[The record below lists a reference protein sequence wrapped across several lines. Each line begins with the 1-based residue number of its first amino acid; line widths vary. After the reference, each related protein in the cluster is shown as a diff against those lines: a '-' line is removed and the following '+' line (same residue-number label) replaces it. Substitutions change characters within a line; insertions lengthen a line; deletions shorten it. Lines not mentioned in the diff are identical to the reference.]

1 MQAIRIRG
9 ARQHN
14 LKNLDVDIPRRKLVV
29 VSGVSGSGKSS
40 LVFDTLYAEGQ
51 RRYVESLSTYTK
63 QFLERMERPDVDEI
77 SGISPAIAIR
87 QRNHVKSARS
97 TVGTATEANDYL
109 RLLFAR
115 IGTVHCPQC
124 DAASAAE
131 SPSQAAR
138 RVLETFAA
146 GERLLVL
153 FDVERPRGQTLD
165 EVVDAVRTAGFARLW
180 LRDRTVD
187 LDPAPTL
194 SSRLRRLTVVAD
206 RIVARAASRTRIA
219 EALETAYRGG
229 GGFATVLAPDS
240 GDKLDLTQ
248 RGRCVRCRA
257 DLPEPSPGLFSFNN
271 PLGACADCRGFGNR
285 LEFDEKLIVPEPERS
300 LEDGALAPWAT
311 GKFQYYANKLELFC
325 RRQRISMRQPWCE
338 LPRPTQRL
346 LLEGGPGFKGVLP
359 FLEALRAKS
368 YKKYARF
375 FTRRFMDET
384 TCRSCDGTRLRREAR
399 CVRIE
404 GCDIAKLGQRTL
416 GELRTFLDRLE
427 PEGENE
433 VVAADVLLEL
443 RARLGFLCE
452 VGVEYLTLDRLTRT
466 LSGGEAQRIN
476 LASALGSNLVDA
488 LYVLDEPTVGMHAR
502 DTARLVQTLKRLR
515 DHGNSVV
522 VVEHDPEVIAQA
534 DHFIDLGPGAGQHGG
549 EIVFQGDPRLGVDGL
564 DAAIEAGREDAARSR
579 TFAYL
584 SGAAEVPVPHERRT
598 PGRRWVE
605 IANARLHNLKGI
617 EARFPLGM
625 LVCVAGVSGSGKS
638 TLISE
643 VLHREMTGIVPG
655 SRAEHGWYDAIRGAH
670 LVRDVVLVDA
680 SPIGRTPRSNPL
692 SYMKAL
698 TDVRTLFASTSEARV
713 RRLTPGHFSFNTAGG
728 RCEECQG
735 MGAVQIEMHFMA
747 DLFVR
752 CEHCDGMRFKPEVL
766 EAHYRGRNIAE
777 VLEMTVDEA
786 LAFFHD
792 TPSLGSKLHLL
803 KRAGLGYLRLGQA
816 APTLSGG
823 ESQRLKIARALS
835 SKRDGNLLYLF
846 DEPTTGLHLDDVARL
861 LRTLH
866 ELVERGHSV
875 IVIEHHL
882 DVVRAADWVL
892 ELGPDAGA
900 GGGEIVYA
908 GPPDGLT
915 DEPRSWTGRCLR
927 RRALPSLDSDPRAAA
942 S

>member
-1 MQAIRIRG
+1 MVAPVQAIRIRG

-14 LKNLDVDIPRRKLVV
+14 LKNLDLDIPRRRLVV

-63 QFLERMERPDVDEI
+63 QFLERMERPDVDEL

-87 QRNHVKSARS
+87 QQNHVKSARS
-97 TVGTATEANDYL
+97 TVGTATEVNDSL

-115 IGTVHCPQC
+115 IGTVHCPKC
-124 DAASAAE
+124 GTPGAVE

-138 RVLETFAA
+138 RVVETFES
-146 GERLLVL
+146 GTRLLVL
-153 FDVERPRGQTLD
+153 FEVERPRGQTLD
-165 EVVDAVRTAGFARLW
+165 EVLDAVRTAGFARIW
-180 LRDRTVD
+180 VRGRSVD
-187 LDPAPTL
+187 LDPAPAL
-194 SSRLRRLTVVAD
+194 SSRLRRVHVIAD
-206 RIVARAASRTRIA
+206 RIVARASSRGRIA

-229 GGFATVLAPDS
+229 GGFASVLAPDT
-240 GDKLDLTQ
+240 GETLELTQ
-248 RGRCVRCRA
+248 RGRCVKCRS
-257 DLPEPSPGLFSFNN
+257 DLPEPTPGLFSFNS

-285 LEFDEKLIVPEPERS
+285 LEFDERLIVPEPELS
-300 LEDGALAPWAT
+300 LEDGAIAPWAT

-325 RRQRISMRQPWCE
+325 ARQRISMRKPWCE
-338 LPRPTQRL
+338 LPRETQRL
-346 LLEGGPGFKGVLP
+346 LLDGGPGFKGVLP

-384 TCRSCDGTRLRREAR
+384 TCRTCEGTRLRAEAR

-404 GCDIAKLGQRTL
+404 GHDIAALGQITL
-416 GELRTFLDRLE
+416 GDLRTFLDSLQ
-427 PEGENE
+427 PSGERG
-433 VVAADVLLEL
+433 VVAQDVLLEL

-452 VGVEYLTLDRLTRT
+452 VGVEYLTADRLTRT

-515 DHGNSVV
+515 DHGNTVV
-522 VVEHDPEVIAQA
+522 VVEHDPEVIGQA
-534 DHFIDLGPGAGQHGG
+534 DHFIDLGPGAGQNGG
-549 EIVFQGDPRLGVDGL
+549 TIVYQGKPARGVGDDPSGT
-564 DAAIEAGREDAARSR
+564 DAEASR
-579 TFAYL
+579 TLAYL
-584 SGAAEVPVPHERRT
+584 SGAAEVPVPTERRT
-598 PGRRWVE
+598 PGRRWIE
-605 IANARLHNLKGI
+605 IDNARLHNLRGVD
-617 EARFPLGM
+617 ARFPLGV

-638 TLISE
+638 TLVNE
-643 VLHREMTGIVPG
+643 VLHKAMSHLVPP
-655 SRAEHGWYDAIRGAH
+655 SRAAHGWYDAIRGAH
-670 LVRDVVLVDA
+670 LVRDVVAVDA

-698 TDVRTLFASTSEARV
+698 TDVRNLFASTREARM

-728 RCEECQG
+728 RCEECEG

-747 DLFVR
+747 DIFVR

-766 EAHYRGRNIAE
+766 EVHYRGRNIAE

-786 LAFFHD
+786 LSFFHD
-792 TPSLGSKLHLL
+792 SPSLGSKLHLL

-882 DVVRAADWVL
+882 DVVRAADWIV
-892 ELGPDAGA
+892 EMGPEAGA

-908 GPPDGLT
+908 GPPDGLVH
-915 DEPRSWTGRCLR
+915 EPRSWTGRCLQGR
-927 RRALPSLDSDPRAAA
+927 GGQHVPVAPHVAAR
-942 S
+942 